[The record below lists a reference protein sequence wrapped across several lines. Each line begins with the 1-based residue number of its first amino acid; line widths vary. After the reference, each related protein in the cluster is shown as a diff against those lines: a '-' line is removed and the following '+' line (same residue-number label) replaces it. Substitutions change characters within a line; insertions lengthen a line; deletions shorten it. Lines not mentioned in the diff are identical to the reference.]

1 VTEHD
6 SPFCHDQYYYSLL
19 NLTQK
24 GDAGST
30 LALQSRTV
38 AVGSENQQSPMDREE
53 MTKISAGQ
61 IRTVDGF
68 LERVDMI
75 HRKLGFGGT
84 TGKRE
89 KWEQLWFRGQSSS
102 SVGWGLKPKLYR
114 PEYKD
119 ADEAEIRQEFQSR
132 ALQLIQGR
140 IPSTAYEWYFL
151 MQHYRVPTRLL
162 DWTDNPL
169 VALFFAVE
177 DIRGPQTSAVW
188 VVDPPRWNGSLEM
201 TFSGPLLPEWQES
214 KQWLFELEVVFS
226 TGTSLSQE
234 YPAAIDPPHVDRRL
248 AVQGS
253 HFFIF
258 GRTRDMITAANSLNK
273 EIKSQK
279 EKVFLEKIEIEG
291 NSRNAIHRSL
301 KEYGIS
307 RASVF
312 PDLENLGLD
321 ISRKWHA

>member
-1 VTEHD
+1 M
-6 SPFCHDQYYYSLL
+6 SP
-19 NLTQK
+19 
-24 GDAGST
+24 T
-30 LALQSRTV
+30 LGR
-38 AVGSENQQSPMDREE
+38 
-53 MTKISAGQ
+53 Q

-68 LERVDMI
+68 LERIDAM
-75 HRKLGFGGT
+75 HRRLGFGT
-84 TGKRE
+84 KTGKRE
-89 KWEQLWFRGQSSS
+89 KWEQLWFRGQGSS
-102 SVGWGLKPKLYR
+102 SVSWGLKPKLYR

-162 DWTDNPL
+162 DWTDNPF

-177 DIRGPQTSAVW
+177 DTHIRRRQNSAVW
-188 VVDPPRWNGSLEM
+188 VVDPQRWNAALEM

-214 KQWLFELEVVFS
+214 KQWLFELEVAFS
-226 TGTSLSQE
+226 TGASFSQD

-253 HFFIF
+253 HFFIL
-258 GRTRDMITAANSLNK
+258 GRKRDMIAAANELNK
-273 EIKSQK
+273 KINDPM
-279 EKVFLEKIEIEG
+279 EKVILEKIEIED
-291 NSRNAIHRSL
+291 NSRAAIYRSL
-301 KEYGIS
+301 KQYGIS
-307 RASVF
+307 RASIF

-321 ISRKWHA
+321 ISRKWRAGSRF